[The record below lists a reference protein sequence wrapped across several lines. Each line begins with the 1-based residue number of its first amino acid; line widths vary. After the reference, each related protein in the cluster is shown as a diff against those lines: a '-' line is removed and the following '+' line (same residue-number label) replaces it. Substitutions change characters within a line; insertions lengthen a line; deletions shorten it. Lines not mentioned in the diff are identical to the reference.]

1 MKIYAKPWLASACS
15 ISFHSA
21 LIQFEVMAATSGSV
35 VLLVGRVIALPMAAA
50 MMQPM
55 ADHCVSVKFSLS
67 SSMPMNAAMAGS
79 VASAMPK
86 VAGGKRRKASI
97 SSV

>member
-35 VLLVGRVIALPMAAA
+35 VLLVGRVIALPNQIPATAPSNPA
-50 MMQPM
+50 NS
-55 ADHCVSVKFSLS
+55 AT
-67 SSMPMNAAMAGS
+67 
-79 VASAMPK
+79 ASANFGPSGPGTAII
-86 VAGGKRRKASI
+86 VLSRPDRPIGRPNG
-97 SSV
+97 